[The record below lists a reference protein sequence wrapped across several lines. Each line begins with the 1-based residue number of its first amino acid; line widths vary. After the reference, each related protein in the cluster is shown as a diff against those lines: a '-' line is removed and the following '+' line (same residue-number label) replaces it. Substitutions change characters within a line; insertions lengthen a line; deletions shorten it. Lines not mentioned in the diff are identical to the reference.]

1 MKKLLKERFQQLA
14 GIKPLYELDDPNWQ
28 KRQDALTPGKNPDA
42 FYGPDSMM
50 GKMKSADRDQIALSS
65 FLQKHKGE
73 VEKAISEHFQKPI
86 NLTDF
91 AMDDLGDVS
100 AEMFDEDP
108 TYPTGGLSFRHA
120 KDVDDSFVG
129 QEGDPSTPITI
140 AGAWINYIGYNI

>member
-73 VEKAISEHFQKPI
+73 VEKAISDHFQKPI

-100 AEMFDEDP
+100 AETYDDDP

-120 KDVDDSFVG
+120 KDVDDTFVG
-129 QEGDPSTPITI
+129 EENEPSKPITI
-140 AGAWINYIGYNI
+140 AGVWINYISYNI

>member
-1 MKKLLKERFQQLA
+1 MAKQLLKERFQQLA
-14 GIKPLYELDDPNWQ
+14 GIKPLYEEAPE
-28 KRQDALTPGKNPDA
+28 
-42 FYGPDSMM
+42 
-50 GKMKSADRDQIALSS
+50 DRDQIALSS

-73 VEKAISEHFQKPI
+73 VEKAISDHFQKPI